1 MKQLYL
7 TFKEK
12 VQGIRKEDEAVTAV
26 EYGLIAAGTSVV
38 IIAALDLIGPRLK
51 VIFDAIAAALA

>member
-12 VQGIRKEDEAVTAV
+12 VQGIRKGDEAVTAV